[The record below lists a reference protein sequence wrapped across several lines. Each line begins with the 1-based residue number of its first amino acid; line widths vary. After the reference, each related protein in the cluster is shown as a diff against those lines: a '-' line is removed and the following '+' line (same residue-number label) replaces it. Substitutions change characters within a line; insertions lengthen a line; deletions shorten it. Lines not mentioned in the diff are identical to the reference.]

1 MPMGWRMSWCR
12 SGHVSRRIAGAILV
26 AALAGGAPARADTYP
41 ARAITIVVPLPAGAT
56 ADTLTRL
63 VADKLRVL
71 LGQQVV
77 IENRTGA
84 SGNIGAEYV
93 ARAASDGYT
102 LLSAPQLTYSVNHL
116 LNPKLGFDPRAFE
129 PVSVLATY
137 PSLLLGRADLPA
149 GNVPELI
156 AYAKAHPGKLS
167 YASQGKGQVGHLT
180 LELFKAM
187 TGVDIVHIPY
197 RGSAPAL
204 NDLLAGQ
211 VDIIADVPLATVGY
225 IQAGRLK
232 LLAPASAARLSLFPN
247 VPTIAETLPGF
258 ESNTWMALAAPPGT
272 ATEITRKLSEAVGE
286 AIRMPDVS
294 GRIRDTMAE
303 PAGTT
308 PERMAEMIR
317 ESYDRWSPVIIS
329 GRITAD

>member
-1 MPMGWRMSWCR
+1 MPRLAL
-12 SGHVSRRIAGAILV
+12 VAGAILGV
-26 AALAGGAPARADTYP
+26 LAFAADLRAETYP
-41 ARAITIVVPLPAGAT
+41 TRPITIVVPLPPGAT
-56 ADTLTRL
+56 ADTLTRM
-63 VADKLRVL
+63 VADKLRGS
-71 LGQQVV
+71 LGQQII

-84 SGNIGAEYV
+84 SGNIGAEFV
-93 ARAASDGYT
+93 ARAAPDGYT
-102 LLSAPQLTYSVNHL
+102 LLSAPQLSFSVNHL
-116 LNPKLGFDPRAFE
+116 LNPRLTFDPRALE

-137 PSLLLGRADLPA
+137 PTLLLGRADLPA
-149 GNVPELI
+149 ADVPELI

-180 LELFKAM
+180 LELFKSM
-187 TGVDIVHIPY
+187 TGTDIVHIPY

-225 IQAGRLK
+225 VQAGRLK
-232 LLAPASAARLSLFPN
+232 LLAPGSVGRLELFPD

-272 ATEITRKLSEAVGE
+272 PKEITRKLSEAV
-286 AIRMPDVS
+286 AAAVRLPDVS

-317 ESYDRWSPVIIS
+317 DSYERWSPVIIS
-329 GRITAD
+329 GKITAE